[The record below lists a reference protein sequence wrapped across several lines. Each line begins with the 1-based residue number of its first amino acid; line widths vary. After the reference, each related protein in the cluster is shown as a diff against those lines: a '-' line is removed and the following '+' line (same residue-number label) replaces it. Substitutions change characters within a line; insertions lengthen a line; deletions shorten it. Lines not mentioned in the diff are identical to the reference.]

1 MTADTASTSK
11 DYSDYS
17 VICLWHETRDKHLY
31 LGDVTL
37 GKWETPELRSEIIRF
52 WNEKN
57 VLDIR
62 YPCLIPTAMYM
73 ENKASGQYLNQQFA
87 RDGNIRLLPIPRD
100 KSSGDKV
107 ARFLNT
113 VTHFA
118 QGKIHFPKEH
128 EHLHHV
134 VREVISMTGEGSGT
148 GHDDVCDN
156 VSDACVITYG
166 TQSANYLA
174 WVD

>member
-1 MTADTASTSK
+1 MSGQDHPQLKRKLGARHLNMIAIGGSIGTGLFLEDWIQYYDELPVKDIIKTYMTADTASTSK

-87 RDGNIRLLPIPRD
+87 RDGNIRLLPIPRL
-100 KSSGDKV
+100 V
-107 ARFLNT
+107 AL
-113 VTHFA
+113 
-118 QGKIHFPKEH
+118 
-128 EHLHHV
+128 
-134 VREVISMTGEGSGT
+134 
-148 GHDDVCDN
+148 VC
-156 VSDACVITYG
+156 
-166 TQSANYLA
+166 
-174 WVD
+174 